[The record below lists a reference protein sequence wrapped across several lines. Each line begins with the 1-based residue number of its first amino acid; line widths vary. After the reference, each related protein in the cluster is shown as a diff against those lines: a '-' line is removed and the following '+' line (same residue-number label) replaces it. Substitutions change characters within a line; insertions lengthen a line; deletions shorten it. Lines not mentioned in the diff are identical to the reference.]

1 MSNKENVMQII
12 EDGYG
17 GNNDPIKT
25 KAPNKVN
32 VSIRRETMAEL
43 TELKAKLAQE
53 LGFTPSYSQVIQ
65 HLIQALHN
73 SK

>member
-1 MSNKENVMQII
+1 M
-12 EDGYG
+12 
-17 GNNDPIKT
+17 T
-25 KAPNKVN
+25 TPNKVN

>member
-1 MSNKENVMQII
+1 MLNKEKQMQII

-17 GNNDPIKT
+17 GNDDPIKT
-25 KAPNKVN
+25 KVPNKVN
-32 VSIRRETMAEL
+32 VSIRPETMTQL
-43 TELKAKLAQE
+43 TEMKVKLAQE

-65 HLIQALHN
+65 HLIQHHI

>member
-1 MSNKENVMQII
+1 MLNKENEMA
-12 EDGYG
+12 
-17 GNNDPIKT
+17 T
-25 KAPNKVN
+25 PNKVN
-32 VSIRRETMAEL
+32 VSIRPETMTQL
-43 TELKAKLAQE
+43 TEMKVKLAQE